1 MGTKFAF
8 RNPTEPYGFHET
20 KEREREYNIG
30 QGWTIT
36 RFYEGPAELE
46 DAFIATIPWATKI
59 STRKDGLLIK
69 VSASYESQTGNPSE
83 DPNTGAADPVFEGW
97 TLTCNIL
104 QRPLVEMQKIGYRML
119 RKNIAKVLSQV
130 RAWQKKVDDTTDP
143 TTIDLTTFVNGL
155 VLTHGVN
162 DGYPGDPGNDNETF
176 DGRILFEELVM
187 GRNEFEVVQ
196 PVLRHVLTVTSLSQ
210 VKASMTN
217 VGRAYYWSALVQA
230 EPSLPTAII
239 IGVDTLETVSVGID
253 WKWQKRGPTVDISSD
268 GKRTITQ
275 EYYAWEAFDT
285 WRYGSIITPS

>member
-1 MGTKFAF
+1 MGTTFAF
-8 RNPTEPYGFHET
+8 RNPSEPYGFHET
-20 KEREREYNIG
+20 KDREREYNLG

-69 VSASYESQTGNPSE
+69 VSASYESQTGNPGE

-104 QRPLVEMQKIGYRML
+104 QRPLVEMPKIGYRML
-119 RKNIAKVLSQV
+119 RANIAKVLAQV

-155 VLTHGVN
+155 NLVN
-162 DGYPGDPGNDNETF
+162 GANANETF

-196 PVLRHVLTVTSLSQ
+196 PVLRHVLNVTSISQ
-210 VKASMTN
+210 VKASVTN

-239 IGVDTLETVSVGID
+239 IGVETLETVSVDVD

-285 WRYGSIITPS
+285 WRYGPIITPS